1 MEIAIII
8 ISSLLAA
15 GLIAFIVL
23 FILHRRKYKE
33 AKKVEENKPKP
44 APKKE
49 KPVKVEL
56 TPEQKEEKKK
66 KEHSSKVSRLSEM
79 GLRRSNEFNTE
90 EDSSGV
96 EVVGIVYNEKSRM
109 YLFNPKE
116 FKLNA
121 GDVVIV
127 LDQTNVKRTVPVVMG
142 NKKVNEGIIVQPFKD
157 ILEVVYQTNEKAS
170 DYKTEEV
177 KPVEEE
183 AKPAKASQEEE
194 TEPVEENVEETP
206 VDEPL
211 EEVQEEQPVEEA
223 PADEPQEEVVEEAP
237 AEEPAEEPTEEPQEE
252 VVEEVPA
259 EESQEEEKTEKPAEE
274 PQEEVQE
281 EKEPE
286 PEPEPEAEAEPV
298 AEEPADEKD
307 DDTDDSEDEAEESD
321 DESTDDSS
329 QQATGNVSVEF
340 DAATKQYRVIRIKR
354 TYECKLSTLQDD
366 VKEYYDNVRN
376 KLLSYKVKYSK
387 TKTSEKFRF
396 NKENIAIL
404 KVVGKQVGLY
414 LALDPKELENSKY
427 KGKDLSEKKSYSATP
442 FQYKFKTN
450 RKAVWAIELVEM
462 LANKYNLELNEKH
475 KDEEFAKAFP
485 QMTEEELIAKGYMTK
500 TETITNE
507 PPKGFVKVVEE
518 K

>member
-96 EVVGIVYNEKSRM
+96 DAVGIVYNEKSRM

-183 AKPAKASQEEE
+183 AEPA
-194 TEPVEENVEETP
+194 
-206 VDEPL
+206 
-211 EEVQEEQPVEEA
+211 EEVQEE
-223 PADEPQEEVVEEAP
+223 EP
-237 AEEPAEEPTEEPQEE
+237 
-252 VVEEVPA
+252 
-259 EESQEEEKTEKPAEE
+259 
-274 PQEEVQE
+274 
-281 EKEPE
+281 
-286 PEPEPEAEAEPV
+286 EPV
-298 AEEPADEKD
+298 AEEPADEED

>member
-8 ISSLLAA
+8 ISSLLAV
-15 GLIAFIVL
+15 GLIVFIVL
-23 FILHRRKYKE
+23 LILHRRKYKE

-96 EVVGIVYNEKSRM
+96 EAVGIVYNEKSRM

-127 LDQTNVKRTVPVVMG
+127 LDQTDVKRTVPVVMG

-183 AKPAKASQEEE
+183 AEPAEEVQEEE
-194 TEPVEENVEETP
+194 TEPVEENIEKAPVEEPT
-206 VDEPL
+206 
-211 EEVQEEQPVEEA
+211 QEKPVEEA
-223 PADEPQEEVVEEAP
+223 PADEPQ
-237 AEEPAEEPTEEPQEE
+237 EEPTEEPQEE
-252 VVEEVPA
+252 VVEEAPA
-259 EESQEEEKTEKPAEE
+259 QEPQEEDKTEEPVEE
-274 PQEEVQE
+274 AQEEVQE

-286 PEPEPEAEAEPV
+286 PQPEPEPE
-298 AEEPADEKD
+298 PADEEE
-307 DDTDDSEDEAEESD
+307 DDTDDSADEAEESD

-340 DAATKQYRVIRIKR
+340 DATTKQYRVIRIKR
-354 TYECKLSTLQDD
+354 TYECKLSALQDD

-507 PPKGFVKVVEE
+507 PPKGFLKVVEE

>member
-1 MEIAIII
+1 MEIAVIII
-8 ISSLLAA
+8 TSLLAV

-23 FILHRRKYKE
+23 LILHRRKYKE
-33 AKKVEENKPKP
+33 AKKAEENKPKP

-56 TPEQKEEKKK
+56 TLEQKEEKKK

-79 GLRRSNEFNTE
+79 GLRRSNEFNIE
-90 EDSSGV
+90 ENPSGV
-96 EVVGIVYNEKSRM
+96 EAVGIVYNEKSRM

-127 LDQTNVKRTVPVVMG
+127 LDQTDVKRTVPVVMG

-183 AKPAKASQEEE
+183 AEQAKEVQEEQ
-194 TEPVEENVEETP
+194 PVEENIEEIPVEES
-206 VDEPL
+206 L
-211 EEVQEEQPVEEA
+211 EEVQEEQPVEE
-223 PADEPQEEVVEEAP
+223 PQEEVVEESP
-237 AEEPAEEPTEEPQEE
+237 AEEP
-252 VVEEVPA
+252 
-259 EESQEEEKTEKPAEE
+259 QEEEKTEEPAPE

-286 PEPEPEAEAEPV
+286 PQPEPEAEPEPV
-298 AEEPADEKD
+298 VEEPADEED
-307 DDTDDSEDEAEESD
+307 DDTDDSEDEALESD
-321 DESTDDSS
+321 DESNDDSS

-340 DAATKQYRVIRIKR
+340 DATTKQYRVIRIKR